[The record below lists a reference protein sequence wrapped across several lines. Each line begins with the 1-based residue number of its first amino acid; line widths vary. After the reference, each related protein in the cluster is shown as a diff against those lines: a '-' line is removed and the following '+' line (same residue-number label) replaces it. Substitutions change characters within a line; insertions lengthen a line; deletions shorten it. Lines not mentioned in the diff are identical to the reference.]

1 MLQGGVSHANN
12 YLMHKLIEW
21 IKAER
26 GRLQRLADSQGIT
39 HAAIKQWDKVP
50 ADRVVAIAEFTG
62 IPRQQ
67 LRPDLYDGMME
78 NAG

>member
-1 MLQGGVSHANN
+1 MLQGDVSHANT
-12 YLMHKLIEW
+12 YPMHILIEW

-50 ADRVVAIAEFTG
+50 ADRVVAISEFTG
-62 IPRQQ
+62 IPRQL
-67 LRPDLYDGMME
+67 LRPDLYDGMKE
-78 NAG
+78 AAE